1 MNSTMNH
8 TDRKKLQKNYVKL
21 VNDVKY
27 YQVSAY
33 LISKFVLDL
42 RMDAEIKSAKTE
54 QEQMGKLLGI
64 LQTRGEHSFKHFVA
78 ALKTSSPWLADELD
92 VDVEV
97 KSEKPYEILE
107 KIQICDVSIADFI
120 PEVRR
125 TLEKSPTVCRNWRT
139 VANSMRLHHTTIQD
153 IEENNRFRTSNAI
166 YDVLQHWVDECGNQK
181 ATFGSLIDILQTER
195 MAFAADEVE
204 KLWIK
209 LSSTNAPSCQLS

>member
-64 LQTRGEHSFKHFVA
+64 LQTR
-78 ALKTSSPWLADELD
+78 
-92 VDVEV
+92 
-97 KSEKPYEILE
+97 
-107 KIQICDVSIADFI
+107 
-120 PEVRR
+120 
-125 TLEKSPTVCRNWRT
+125 
-139 VANSMRLHHTTIQD
+139 
-153 IEENNRFRTSNAI
+153 
-166 YDVLQHWVDECGNQK
+166 
-181 ATFGSLIDILQTER
+181 
-195 MAFAADEVE
+195 
-204 KLWIK
+204 
-209 LSSTNAPSCQLS
+209 